1 MTDVIEEI
9 YQGLIEEASD
19 SVKSKLAILK
29 KACESQVRG
38 NSTDFTFGVIGKI
51 SKEMGGPA
59 ESTIKNKSKLSPL
72 YQSLVGAYRARY
84 SRPVPKKTN
93 NAEPIRLANCIE
105 DTITRL
111 MVLDLISTNRKLQN
125 ELNLQK
131 SKGLIELDHRKNA
144 PQEDFVALE
153 NKLTSGE
160 VNALTSF
167 ISENKLKD
175 LGWKL
180 GDHGRIVDV
189 KGRPVTKPFFIDAI
203 NKLSL
208 EED

>member
-9 YQGLIEEASD
+9 YQGLIEGASD
-19 SVKSKLAILK
+19 SVKAKLKILK
-29 KACESQVRG
+29 KACESQVTG
-38 NSTDFTFGVIGKI
+38 KSTDFSFGVIGKI

-59 ESTIKNKSKLSPL
+59 ESTIKNKSKLSPM
-72 YQSLVGAYRARY
+72 YQSLVMVYRARY
-84 SRPVPKKTN
+84 SKPVPKKARN
-93 NAEPIRLANCIE
+93 SEPLRLANCIE
-105 DTITRL
+105 DTVTRL

-180 GDHGRIVDV
+180 GEHGRIVDV
-189 KGRPVTKPFFIDAI
+189 KGKPVTKPFFIDAI